1 MVGLGERLRFVVECK
16 SGDEDVVLNT
26 IAPLQKNES
35 NERSSVRSS
44 RKTTVVLFVVRSSRK
59 TTVVSIPGINSLTKK
74 CSCLIYRSI
83 KDPTETRN

>member
-44 RKTTVVLFVVRSSRK
+44 RKTTVV
-59 TTVVSIPGINSLTKK
+59 SIPGINSLTKK

>member
-1 MVGLGERLRFVVECK
+1 MVGLGERLRFVVECN

-44 RKTTVVLFVVRSSRK
+44 LRSSRK
-59 TTVVSIPGINSLTKK
+59 TTVVSIPGINSLTKMFLFDLFIDPSK
-74 CSCLIYRSI
+74 TRRS
-83 KDPTETRN
+83 KTQLKLETR